1 MTKSVWIVAAFLCMV
16 CIVALLIA
24 PLVDPPATRLLS
36 DSSQLLM
43 LCWVIAVG
51 WVLFINLARL
61 FPFLSLSRAIIP
73 SHPSH
78 TALHPLSMSSVMRR

>member
-1 MTKSVWIVAAFLCMV
+1 MTKSVWIVVAFLCMV

-43 LCWVIAVG
+43 LCWAIAVTY
-51 WVLFINLARL
+51 VLFSNLSRL
-61 FPFLSLSRAIIP
+61 LPFSSLSRATIP
-73 SHPSH
+73 SRASH
-78 TALHPLSMSSVMRR
+78 TALHPLIMSSLMRR